1 MGPTKAP
8 GPDGLPALFFQR
20 HWSLLKT
27 AVCSAVR
34 DFLSGKEYPDN
45 FNDTVL
51 VLIPKVN
58 NPETLSQFRPISL
71 CNVLYKIAS
80 KALANRLKKI
90 LPILISEEQSA
101 FVPGRLITDNVFIAY
116 ECVHAI
122 RKRKRKRPLCAVKL
136 DMMKAYD
143 RVEWVFLEQVM
154 TRMGFSQNW
163 VRMVMRCVRS
173 ARFSVKLNGGVSE
186 VFLPSRGLRQG
197 DPILPYLFLFCV
209 EGFSALLRQAQAAKD
224 IEGVG
229 FGPGGPTITHLL
241 FADDS
246 IVFLEA
252 SESSLAA
259 LRTLLQS
266 YEACSGQRVNLQKS
280 SIFFGKGCSN
290 EKKNAL
296 KNVLGISCEALSEKY
311 LGLPTVVGRSK
322 DGAFKHIPDRSRG
335 KVHGWKGQGLSMEGK
350 ETLIKSVLQ
359 AVATYP
365 MGCFQLSKKMCN
377 SRKSISSGFWWGTA
391 NGRRKVPWIAWDKL
405 CMPKRRG
412 GMGFRDFEAFNQA
425 LLAKQAWRLLTNS
438 ESLCA

>member
-1 MGPTKAP
+1 MGPTKAL

-20 HWSLLKT
+20 HWSLLK
-27 AVCSAVR
+27 ASVCSAVR
-34 DFLSGKEYPDN
+34 DVLSGKECPDN
-45 FNDTVL
+45 FNDTIL
-51 VLIPKVN
+51 VLIPRVN
-58 NPETLSQFRPISL
+58 NLEVLSQFRPISL

-101 FVPGRLITDNVFIAY
+101 FVPGRLIMDNVLIAY

-122 RKRKRKRPLCAVKL
+122 RKRKWPLRTVK

-143 RVEWVFLEQVM
+143 RVEWVFLEQM
-154 TRMGFSQNW
+154 MARMGFSHNW
-163 VRMVMRCVRS
+163 VQMVMRCLRS

-186 VFLPSRGLRQG
+186 IFLPSRGLCQG
-197 DPILPYLFLFCV
+197 DPISHYMFLFCV

-229 FGPGGPTITHLL
+229 FRPGGPTITHLL

-252 SESSLAA
+252 SEPNLAA
-259 LRTLLQS
+259 LRSLLQA
-266 YEACSGQRVNLQKS
+266 YEVSSRQRVNLQKS

-290 EKKNAL
+290 EKNDAL

-311 LGLPTVVGRSK
+311 LGLPTVVGRSN
-322 DGAFKHIPDRSRG
+322 DDAFKHISDRSQG
-335 KVHGWKGQGLSMEGK
+335 KIHGWKGQGLSMEGK
-350 ETLIKSVLQ
+350 ETLIKSMLQ
-359 AVATYP
+359 AVSTYP
-365 MGCFQLSKKMCN
+365 MGCFKLSKKMCN
-377 SRKSISSGFWWGTA
+377 ILKSISSSFWWGTT

-425 LLAKQAWRLLTNS
+425 LLAKQA
-438 ESLCA
+438 